1 MPEKNNPVPRRSGI
15 ELKGIV
21 LRVPS
26 NQIKV
31 TFIII
36 LPFNLIHWGF
46 FSLFHKDIEGKC
58 RWIIGGGGVG
68 GGKGYVG
75 PPSQILG
82 GPAPCPLPLPTPMFD
97 TKYTYCIYIY
107 TYRQGQKLCVKMIR
121 VMLFFSTQNINP
133 SSL

>member
-58 RWIIGGGGVG
+58 RWIIGGGGWG
-68 GGKGYVG
+68 GAKGMLA
-75 PPSQILG
+75 PPLKFLG
-82 GPAPCPLPLPTPMFD
+82 GLPPAPSLFLRLCLIQSIRTV
-97 TKYTYCIYIY
+97 YTYIHIDKG
-107 TYRQGQKLCVKMIR
+107 RNSALK
-121 VMLFFSTQNINP
+121 
-133 SSL
+133 